1 MRQYFNKPQKHPATL
16 LRQGVFLHTLI
27 HLFSAFSA
35 VFIYPSRGIGAVGH
49 PAHQILHLRDF
60 FHHKRLKHVA
70 DFNVVEPFQTHAA
83 LVSLCDLS
91 DIILK
96 AFE

>member
-1 MRQYFNKPQKHPATL
+1 MRQYFK
-16 LRQGVFLHTLI
+16 QGTKTPCHFTAAGGFLHTLI

-35 VFIYPSRGIGAVGH
+35 VFIYPIRGIGAAGH
-49 PAHQILHLRDF
+49 PAHQILHLRDL
-60 FHHKRLKHVA
+60 FHHKRLEHVA